1 MKLQLKS
8 LVLMVFSI
16 SALFYSAMSFAEPAD
31 EYVVELYDTYCTACH
46 STEGTG
52 APISFDASQWEAK
65 LAQGLEP
72 LVNNAI
78 TGVGN
83 MPAQGGCMEC
93 AYEDFED
100 LINYMTQPKAE

>member
-1 MKLQLKS
+1 MKKPVRHFTRS
-8 LVLMVFSI
+8 FYWVLLAIHSMVGHA
-16 SALFYSAMSFAEPAD
+16 ALAD
-31 EYVVELYDTYCTACH
+31 DYVVELYDTYCSACH
-46 STEGTG
+46 SNKGTG
-52 APISFDASQWEAK
+52 APMAFAPEQWNTALAK
-65 LAQGLEP
+65 GAEQ

-100 LINYMTQPKAE
+100 LVNYMTSAKAQ